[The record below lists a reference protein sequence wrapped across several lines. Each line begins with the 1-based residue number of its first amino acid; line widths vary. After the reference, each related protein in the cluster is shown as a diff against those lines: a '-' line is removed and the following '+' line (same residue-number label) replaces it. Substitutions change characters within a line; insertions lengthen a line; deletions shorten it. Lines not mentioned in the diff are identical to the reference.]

1 VVSKE
6 MSSLHAHTVP
16 REFFLDVNALA
27 VFFKPVPLVIAVE
40 TVGGFLDLRKCFL
53 ADLSTCLY
61 EIEVLGFAEVLPI
74 GRGVG

>member
-1 VVSKE
+1 MTDV
-6 MSSLHAHTVP
+6 HTHPIP
-16 REFFLDVNALA
+16 RAILFDANPLSVAII
-27 VFFKPVPLVIAVE
+27 PVPLVIAVE